1 MVKKLIVLLSFLF
14 PTESY
19 SLFLFFF
26 GKDYTISDTIISS
39 PTYSGALLE
48 ITCGN
53 FP

>member
-14 PTESY
+14 TTESY
-19 SLFLFFF
+19 SLFLFVFC
-26 GKDYTISDTIISS
+26 KDYTVSDTIISS
-39 PTYSGALLE
+39 PIYPGALLE